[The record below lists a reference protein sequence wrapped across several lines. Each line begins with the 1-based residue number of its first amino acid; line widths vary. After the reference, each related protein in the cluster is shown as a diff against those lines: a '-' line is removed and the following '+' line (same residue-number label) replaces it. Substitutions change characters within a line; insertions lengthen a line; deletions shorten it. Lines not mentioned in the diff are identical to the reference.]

1 MLASFLLALREGLEA
16 ALVIGIVLGALHK
29 LERRDCARI
38 VWLGVAAGGA
48 FSLAVA
54 LGLRGLGLRLHGRAE
69 PISEGVTLFIAA
81 GLLTWMIAW
90 MNRQARHVRGLVEN
104 RVRQAICSPG
114 RGGVFGLVFI
124 AVAREGTE
132 LAVFL
137 VAAGFE
143 TTGGQTSVGAILG
156 LGAAAAMSWLLFAT
170 TVRLDLARFF
180 RVTSTLLILFAS
192 GLVAK
197 GVHEF
202 NEVGWIPAVIHPV
215 WNTRHLLNEHSPLG
229 TAARAL
235 LGYSSTP
242 SLTVVVGYVLYLVGA
257 IVLVWLGTRNSVG
270 AKASPRLS
278 VFTLE
283 VAAHNHEQKAHG

>member
-1 MLASFLLALREGLEA
+1 MLASFLLAVREGLEA

-29 LERRDCARI
+29 LERPDCARI
-38 VWLGVAAGGA
+38 VWLGVACGAA

-54 LGLRGLGLRLHGRAE
+54 LGLRALGLRLHGRAE

-90 MNRQARHVRGLVEN
+90 MNRQARQVRGLVEN
-104 RVRQAICSPG
+104 RVRQAVCSPG
-114 RGGVFGLVFI
+114 RGGVFGLTFI

-137 VAAGFE
+137 IAAGFE
-143 TTGGQTSVGAILG
+143 ATGGATAAGATLG
-156 LGAAAAMSWLLFAT
+156 LAAAAVMAWLLFAT
-170 TVRLDLARFF
+170 TVRLNVARFF
-180 RVTSTLLILFAS
+180 HVTSALLIVFAS

-202 NEVGWIPAVIHPV
+202 NEVGWIPAVIDRV
-215 WNTRHLLNEHSPLG
+215 WNTRHLLNERSPLG

-242 SLTVVVGYVLYLVGA
+242 SLTVVIGYVLYLVGA
-257 IVLVWLGTRNSVG
+257 IVLVWLGARHAAG
-270 AKASPRLS
+270 AKSSPRLK
-278 VFTLE
+278 VLTLE
-283 VAAHNHEQKAHG
+283 VPAQNHGLKAHG

>member
-38 VWLGVAAGGA
+38 VWLGVACGGA

-54 LGLRGLGLRLHGRAE
+54 LGLRALGLRLHGRAE

-104 RVRQAICSPG
+104 RVREAVCAPG
-114 RGGVFGLVFI
+114 RGGVFGLTFI

-137 VAAGFE
+137 IAAGFE
-143 TTGGQTSVGAILG
+143 TTGGATTTGAILG
-156 LGAAAAMSWLLFAT
+156 LGGAAAMAWLLFAT
-170 TVRLDLARFF
+170 TVRLNVARFF
-180 RVTSTLLILFAS
+180 HVTSALLIVFAS

-215 WNTRHLLNEHSPLG
+215 WNSRHLLNERSPLG

-242 SLTVVVGYVLYLVGA
+242 SLTVVIGYVLYLTGA
-257 IVLVWLGTRNSVG
+257 IVLVWLGTRNAVG
-270 AKASPRLS
+270 VASSPRLK
-278 VFTLE
+278 VLTLE
-283 VAAHNHEQKAHG
+283 VPAHNDELKAHG